1 MKENKWAG
9 ACIEGNRSANPRAS
23 NFHASAKSFLMTQD
37 HIIHAPQYPLNT
49 TFISPSRAKAGHAP
63 PSSSPL
69 LAGSQRSRPRRIPKK
84 HAPGIVPPFAFG
96 TGLRWSSAADGV
108 ALFAGGSLGQ
118 LLHQPMLLLF
128 FLGTCIVCFCIVC
141 FAIFLETTARFPV
154 HFAGGI
160 VQTQPN
166 FCRTLPSAIEG
177 VPSAWR

>member
-84 HAPGIVPPFAFG
+84 HAPGIDPPLAFS
-96 TGLRWSSAADGV
+96 TGLRWSSAADGL
-108 ALFAGGSLGQ
+108 ALFAGGSLGKFH
-118 LLHQPMLLLF
+118 HQLLLF
-128 FLGTCIVCFCIVC
+128 FLGIVC
-141 FAIFLETTARFPV
+141 FAVFLATTANLPA

-166 FCRTLPSAIEG
+166 FRRTLPPAIEG
-177 VPSAWR
+177 MPSTWR